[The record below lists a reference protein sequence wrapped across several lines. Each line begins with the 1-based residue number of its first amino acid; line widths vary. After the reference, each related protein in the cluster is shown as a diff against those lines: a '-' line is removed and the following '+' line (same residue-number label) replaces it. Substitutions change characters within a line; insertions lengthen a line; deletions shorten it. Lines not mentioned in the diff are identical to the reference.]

1 MRFRDQVAL
10 TLPALLLRLA
20 LCLIFL
26 WAGLGK
32 ILGETTVTGEDAARL
47 HAMGL
52 RLTPHTPPAET
63 PAAPPRALPD
73 PNEDLPHLDPPTE
86 LIIPDNGDADDP
98 QADENRTAAQ
108 GAHAVHW
115 RLAQTVVTPPT
126 AADFPD
132 EHRVQRVYGIA
143 LLLSYAGNPGLTNNS
158 EPVPPTMPAW
168 VSADR
173 WPVYFAWT
181 AAGAELLA
189 AAMLFF
195 GVLTRFGAMII
206 IGIMLQAMWLTQIG
220 PAMVG
225 RVDSYL
231 GFIPATGDPWAPPTF
246 QTLFFQ
252 LACLTMAT
260 AVALLGSGPI
270 GFDRALFRPPE
281 RLERTAPPPKQR
293 STFDRQPTDT
303 P

>member
-32 ILGETTVTGEDAARL
+32 ILGETTVTGDDAARL
-47 HAMGL
+47 HAMGI
-52 RLTPHTPPAET
+52 RLAPPAPESPEAT
-63 PAAPPRALPD
+63 PGPAAPPRPLPD
-73 PNEDLPHLDPPTE
+73 TQPAEPPTD
-86 LIIPDNGDADDP
+86 LVVPDEPPGDGGDAEP
-98 QADENRTAAQ
+98 AGAARPNAGANWVLTQA
-108 GAHAVHW
+108 
-115 RLAQTVVTPPT
+115 VTPPMT
-126 AADFPD
+126 AADFPG

-143 LLLSYAGNPGLTNNS
+143 LLLSRAANPGLTSNS
-158 EPVPPTMPAW
+158 EPIPATMPAW
-168 VSADR
+168 VGADR
-173 WPVYFAWT
+173 WPVYFAWA

-195 GVLTRFGAMII
+195 GVLTRFGALII
-206 IGIMLQAMWLTQIG
+206 VGIMLQAMWLTQIG
-220 PAMVG
+220 PAVVG

-252 LACLTMAT
+252 VACLTMAG

-281 RLERTAPPPKQR
+281 RLERTAPPAKQR
-293 STFDRQPTDT
+293 SSFDRQPTDT

>member
-10 TLPALLLRLA
+10 TLPALLLRMS

-32 ILGETTVTGEDAARL
+32 ILGETTVTGDDAARL
-47 HAMGL
+47 HAMGVGL
-52 RLTPHTPPAET
+52 TPPANAAPPPT
-63 PAAPPRALPD
+63 PGGPAAPARPLPD
-73 PNEDLPHLDPPTE
+73 PPSE
-86 LIIPDNGDADDP
+86 LVVPDENTDDDP
-98 QADENRTAAQ
+98 ADAPSAARVQTGGRWVLTQA
-108 GAHAVHW
+108 
-115 RLAQTVVTPPT
+115 VTPPLT
-126 AADFPD
+126 AADFPN

-143 LLLSYAGNPGLTNNS
+143 LLLSRAANPGLTSNS
-158 EPVPPTMPAW
+158 EPIPATMPAW
-168 VSADR
+168 VGADR
-173 WPVYFAWT
+173 WPVYFAWA

-195 GVLTRFGAMII
+195 GVLTRFGALII
-206 IGIMLQAMWLTQIG
+206 VGIMLQAMWLTQIG

-231 GFIPATGDPWAPPTF
+231 GFIPATGDPWAPPTY

-252 LACLTMAT
+252 IACLTMAG

-281 RLERTAPPPKQR
+281 RLERTAPGSRPR